1 MPSAWRKICMQAR
14 QEHSK
19 KCAVVCADRRR
30 NKKRKGKKMKLV
42 CKENHWSVIDGQ
54 LILKTPNGKDTEIAK
69 QVIAVLEKQIRQRIY
84 EDICSWE
91 PISNRRQILKVSGT
105 FDNALLGVQ
114 HICANIAL
122 GEKNGERRK
131 N

>member
-30 NKKRKGKKMKLV
+30 KLKPKGRQMKLV

-69 QVIAVLEKQIRQRIY
+69 QVIAVLEQQIRQRIY
-84 EDICSWE
+84 DDICSWE
-91 PISNRRQILKVSGT
+91 PIANRKQILKVAGT

-114 HICANIAL
+114 DICANIAL
-122 GEKNGERRK
+122 GRK
-131 N
+131 DG

>member
-1 MPSAWRKICMQAR
+1 MPFAWRKICMQAR

-30 NKKRKGKKMKLV
+30 KLKPKGRQMKLV

-54 LILKTPNGKDTEIAK
+54 LILKTPNGKDTETAK
-69 QVIAVLEKQIRQRIY
+69 QVIAVLEQQIRQRIY
-84 EDICSWE
+84 DDICSWE
-91 PISNRRQILKVSGT
+91 PIANRKQILKVAGT

-114 HICANIAL
+114 DICANIAL
-122 GEKNGERRK
+122 GRK
-131 N
+131 DG

>member
-30 NKKRKGKKMKLV
+30 KLKPKGRQMKLV
-42 CKENHWSVIDGQ
+42 CKENHWSVVDGQ
-54 LILKTPNGKDTEIAK
+54 LILKTPNGKDTETAK
-69 QVIAVLEKQIRQRIY
+69 QVIAVLEQQIRQRIY
-84 EDICSWE
+84 DDICSWE
-91 PISNRRQILKVSGT
+91 PIANRRQILKVAGT

-114 HICANIAL
+114 DICANIAL
-122 GEKNGERRK
+122 GRK
-131 N
+131 DG

>member
-1 MPSAWRKICMQAR
+1 MQAR

-30 NKKRKGKKMKLV
+30 KLKPKGRQMKLV

-54 LILKTPNGKDTEIAK
+54 LILKTPNGKDTETAK
-69 QVIAVLEKQIRQRIY
+69 QVIAVLEQQIRQRIY
-84 EDICSWE
+84 DDICSWE
-91 PISNRRQILKVSGT
+91 PIANRKQILKVAGT

-114 HICANIAL
+114 DICANIAL
-122 GEKNGERRK
+122 GRK
-131 N
+131 DG